1 MSKIY
6 LYGKNPLI
14 EGITAYKKT
23 KRPFFEN
30 IFLTKDSVEDNK
42 IMSAIQSA
50 KLTYS
55 VVTRNE
61 IESMV
66 GKESTHQ
73 GICASLVEKLLYTD
87 FEEILEK
94 LKTKDRAL
102 IVLLDE
108 LQDPHNVGAI
118 IRSAKAFNAD
128 AILIPEYNQT
138 QINGTVIKSATG
150 TNFLI
155 PIVKIG
161 NINTTLKKLKDNNFW
176 TYGLTG
182 NGDTELTK
190 AKFDS
195 STVIVIGG
203 EGAGI
208 KEKTLENCD
217 FRLSININTEC
228 ESLNAS
234 VAAAVTLYE
243 FNKQNNN

>member
-1 MSKIY
+1 MSKVY

-14 EGITAYKKT
+14 EGVTAYKKS

-30 IFLTKDSVEDNK
+30 IFLTKDNVEDSK
-42 IMSAIQSA
+42 VMSAIQSA
-50 KLTYS
+50 KLSYS

-66 GKESTHQ
+66 GKESIHQ
-73 GICASLVEKLLYTD
+73 GICASLVEKFLYTD
-87 FEEILEK
+87 FDEVLEN
-94 LKTKDRAL
+94 LKIKDRAL

-138 QINGTVIKSATG
+138 QLNGTVIKSATG

-176 TYGLTG
+176 IYGLTG
-182 NGDTELTK
+182 SGDTEISNT
-190 AKFDS
+190 KFDS

-208 KEKTLENCD
+208 KQKTLENCD
-217 FRLSININTEC
+217 FKLSININPEC

-243 FNKQNNN
+243 FNRQNKS